1 MKVRSG
7 YTLLEVMLAIA
18 IGLLLVAA
26 LYIALDV
33 QFRYMQSG
41 RNAVV
46 EAQVARGLLTR
57 MADDVRPSLAVLPS
71 RKKTT
76 AAASGAAAPTDP
88 AQPAETAPPPASG
101 EPASTEPAEPTDT
114 GPTTQ
119 PGIFNQGVY
128 GSQNEVYLFVSA
140 TGRYY
145 GDETGISDLRRIHY
159 YLVPGQGLY
168 RQEQRNVLSTSS
180 LMEEEE
186 PGELIA
192 NEVVGLEFEYMSYD
206 PGSGSVGYSQ
216 TWTNGLTDGPPMA
229 VRITLVIES
238 PARGF
243 LLRPEPKQ
251 TTYSM
256 VVAIPGANV
265 SQEAVNALAGT
276 AQTLPQ

>member
-76 AAASGAAAPTDP
+76 AAPSGETATP
-88 AQPAETAPPPASG
+88 AEPMQPAETTPPPASG
-101 EPASTEPAEPTDT
+101 EPASTEPAEPADT

-119 PGIFNQGVY
+119 PGIFNLGVY
-128 GSQNEVYLFVSA
+128 GSQDEVYLFVSS

-192 NEVVGLEFEYMSYD
+192 TEVVGLEFEYMSYD
-206 PGSGSVGYSQ
+206 PGSGSVVYSP
-216 TWTNGLTDGPPMA
+216 TWTSGLTDGPPMA

-276 AQTLPQ
+276 AQ